1 MHRSTNIKGA
11 IMEISYNKLFKLLID
26 RNLKKTEFAEIA
38 DISGTT
44 LAKLSNNQYVSM
56 EVLLKVCRALDIT
69 FDDFIEILPENEG
82 TEE

>member
-1 MHRSTNIKGA
+1 
-11 IMEISYNKLFKLLID
+11 MEISYNKLFKLLID

>member
-1 MHRSTNIKGA
+1 
-11 IMEISYNKLFKLLID
+11 MEISYNKLFKLLID
-26 RNLKKTEFAEIA
+26 RNLKKTEFAEMA

>member
-1 MHRSTNIKGA
+1 
-11 IMEISYNKLFKLLID
+11 MEISYNKLFKLLID

-82 TEE
+82 IEEWIKENLHIEGL